1 MKAVAER
8 NNGFRARLSQYNRP
22 KKRHNR
28 TRQPIDFENTQM
40 PDTQS
45 FTLSEAEARRMR
57 RGAFLPILLIAPLA
71 AMFGL
76 DSSKSQPLHFL
87 MTVIVAAIIAAVI
100 VSVSWNG
107 AKRRIAEFS
116 RTHLSIVDRKI
127 IWTTGNRQTELNLQE
142 VTKIDVQETRSE
154 VRTIALLR
162 SGGTTT
168 TLEGYERMNELLD
181 ELCQQVDVK
190 VIRTKRWLGIL

>member
-1 MKAVAER
+1 
-8 NNGFRARLSQYNRP
+8 
-22 KKRHNR
+22 
-28 TRQPIDFENTQM
+28 
-40 PDTQS
+40 
-45 FTLSEAEARRMR
+45 MR
-57 RGAFLPILLIAPLA
+57 RGAFLPILLIAPMA

-76 DSSKSQPLHFL
+76 DSSKSQPMHFL
-87 MTVIVAAIIAAVI
+87 MTLTIAAVIGAVI

-116 RTHLSIVDRKI
+116 RTRLSIVDGKI
-127 IWTTGNRQTELNLQE
+127 IWTTGSRQTELNLQE

-154 VRTIALLR
+154 VRTIALRR

-181 ELCQQVDVK
+181 RLRQQVDVE
-190 VIRTKRWLGIL
+190 VTRTVRWLGIL

>member
-1 MKAVAER
+1 
-8 NNGFRARLSQYNRP
+8 
-22 KKRHNR
+22 
-28 TRQPIDFENTQM
+28 
-40 PDTQS
+40 
-45 FTLSEAEARRMR
+45 MR
-57 RGAFLPILLIAPLA
+57 RGAFLPILLIAPMA

-76 DSSKSQPLHFL
+76 DSSKSQPMHFL
-87 MTVIVAAIIAAVI
+87 MTLTIAAVIGAVI

-116 RTHLSIVDRKI
+116 RTRLSIVDGKI
-127 IWTTGNRQTELNLQE
+127 IWTTGSRQTELNLQE

-154 VRTIALLR
+154 VRTIALRR

-181 ELCQQVDVK
+181 RLCQQVDVE
-190 VIRTKRWLGIL
+190 VTRTVRWLGIL